1 MFGRLFGSKPK
12 DPGAPKAEPRR
23 PKVNLAKRF
32 TIIAETGQ
40 GSMSKVYKALDNQAG
55 RTVCLKVQDVAK
67 STAAAAR
74 SAQTGRLSEGAIGQ
88 KVRHPNVVRTFDYGT
103 STKGEYFLTMEFI
116 DGVSLT
122 FIRQSRPLDLAG
134 KLQYLIQAA
143 DALAAVHA
151 AGFIH
156 HDFGPKNLLINRD
169 DQVKLIDF
177 GLAIPNTAVFRRP
190 GNRTGTRNYMAPELE
205 RRDTIDERIDI
216 FSFGVTA
223 FEFLTGRFPYNFNV
237 HDAMAAMR
245 LKRDAD
251 VLDIQKAAP
260 DLPDDLCALIRKAL
274 VRLPKDRWPT
284 MSTLADAF
292 RELPLMAGR
301 AE

>member
-12 DPGAPKAEPRR
+12 NPGASRTELKKPR
-23 PKVNLAKRF
+23 VNLAKRF

-55 RTVCLKVQDVAK
+55 RTVCLKVQDLAK
-67 STAAAAR
+67 TTAAAAR
-74 SAQTGRLSEGAIGQ
+74 STQTGRLSEGAIGQ
-88 KVRHPNVVRTFDYGT
+88 EIHHPHVVRTFDYGT

-122 FIRQSRPLDLAG
+122 YIRQSRVLDLAG
-134 KLQYLIQAA
+134 KLGYLIQAA

-169 DQVKLIDF
+169 DQLKLIDF
-177 GLAIPNTAVFRRP
+177 GLAIANTAVFCRP
-190 GNRTGTRNYMAPELE
+190 GNRTGTRHYMAPELE
-205 RRDTIDERIDI
+205 RRDTIDERIDVY
-216 FSFGVTA
+216 SFGVTA
-223 FEFLTGRFPYNFNV
+223 FEFLTGKLPYNFNV
-237 HDAMAAMR
+237 NDAMAAMR

-251 VLDIQKAAP
+251 LTDIRQVAP
-260 DLPDDLCALIRKAL
+260 DLPDDLCALIRRTLA
-274 VRLPKDRWPT
+274 RLPKDRWPA
-284 MSTLADAF
+284 MSTLADAL
-292 RELPLMAGR
+292 RELPVMAGR
-301 AE
+301 AG